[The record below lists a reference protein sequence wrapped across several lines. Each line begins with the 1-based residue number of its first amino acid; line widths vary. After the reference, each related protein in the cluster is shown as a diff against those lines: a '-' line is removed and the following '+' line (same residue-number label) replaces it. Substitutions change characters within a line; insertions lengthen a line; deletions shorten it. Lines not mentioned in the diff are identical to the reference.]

1 MEHCGS
7 AAHTAGQLLPFPK
20 AGTQSSNLLSWAEE
34 HRTEGQGAG
43 EGRNCLIL
51 ASGER
56 RAGVIGS
63 TSQPPGQESLSRL
76 GDPCCWG
83 KTWYAVAMGLWHR
96 GQSGKSSSSMMLPA
110 NYFICLDFPFF
121 KMVMAILTLRVHHKG
136 SDTVDSSET
145 CMELVHAV
153 ACWVF
158 YPISLAHY
166 SLTFNFS
173 MLQPGVC
180 YL

>member
-1 MEHCGS
+1 MQALPGLRWATGGECSGTAGAGIVEHCGS

-43 EGRNCLIL
+43 EGRNCLML

-63 TSQPPGQESLSRL
+63 TSQPPGQEGLSRL
-76 GDPCCWG
+76 GDPGCWG

-121 KMVMAILTLRVHHKG
+121 KMVMAILTQH
-136 SDTVDSSET
+136 SECT
-145 CMELVHAV
+145 IKAV
-153 ACWVF
+153 ILWTAVKPAW
-158 YPISLAHY
+158 SW
-166 SLTFNFS
+166 S
-173 MLQPGVC
+173 ML
-180 YL
+180 